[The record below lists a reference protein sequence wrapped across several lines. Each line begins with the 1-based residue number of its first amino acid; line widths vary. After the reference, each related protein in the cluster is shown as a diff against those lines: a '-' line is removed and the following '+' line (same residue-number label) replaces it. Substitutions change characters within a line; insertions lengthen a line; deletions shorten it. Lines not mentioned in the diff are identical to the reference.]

1 MKIMPV
7 GLREFTDR
15 MWSNPRTQNAMFTAV
30 EEVPRALFVGAVM
43 GGVYSFREGLLVGG
57 EMAMLST
64 ASVLAYYAV
73 KGASKKI
80 KI

>member
-7 GLREFTDR
+7 GIRGFTDR
-15 MWSNPRTQNAMFTAV
+15 VLDNPRAQNALFTAM
-30 EEVPRALFVGAVM
+30 EEVPRAIFVGALM

-64 ASVLAYYAV
+64 AAVLTYYAV
-73 KGASKKI
+73 KGASQKMKM
-80 KI
+80 

>member
-15 MWSNPRTQNAMFTAV
+15 VLDNPRAQNALFTAI
-30 EEVPRALFVGAVM
+30 EELPRAVFVGALM
-43 GGVYSFREGLLVGG
+43 GGVYSFRDGLLVGG

-64 ASVLAYYAV
+64 ATVLTYYAV
-73 KGASKKI
+73 KGASKMKM
-80 KI
+80 

>member
-7 GLREFTDR
+7 GVREFTDR
-15 MWSNPRTQNAMFTAV
+15 MLDNPRTQNALFTAM
-30 EEVPRALFVGAVM
+30 EEVPRALFVGALM

-64 ASVLAYYAV
+64 AAVLTCYAI
-73 KGASKKI
+73 KGATKKM
-80 KI
+80 KV